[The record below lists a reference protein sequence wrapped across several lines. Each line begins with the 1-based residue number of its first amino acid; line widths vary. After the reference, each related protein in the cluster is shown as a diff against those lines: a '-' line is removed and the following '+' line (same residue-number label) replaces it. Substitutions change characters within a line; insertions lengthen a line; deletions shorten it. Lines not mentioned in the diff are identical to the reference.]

1 MPYPRQTMIPTAD
14 FVFYLKIQTAAKV
27 GFSFFFF
34 FPPLQPFWAATLGG
48 TITHPAELSGSQ
60 AERSKH
66 HAHMQPILRHATPIT
81 QPEENGPQ
89 VLKEQERWIRRA
101 SGCSRILPGILS
113 GEHY

>member
-1 MPYPRQTMIPTAD
+1 MMIPTAD

-27 GFSFFFF
+27 GVFLFVCFCF
-34 FPPLQPFWAATLGG
+34 FPPLQPFWAASLGEA
-48 TITHPAELSGSQ
+48 ITHPAELSGSQ